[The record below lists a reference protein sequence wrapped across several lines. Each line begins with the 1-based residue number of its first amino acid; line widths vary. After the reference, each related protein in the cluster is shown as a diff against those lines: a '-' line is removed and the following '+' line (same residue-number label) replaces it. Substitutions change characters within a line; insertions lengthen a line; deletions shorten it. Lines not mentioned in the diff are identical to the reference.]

1 MLIHQALWHSLAL
14 PCKFESTIRLGE
26 LTVTARDTRDSEHP
40 TTYIKSNAIDFAREM
55 LYRHAIVLRGV
66 ARDIKINSR
75 SFILKRPDSSHLVIW
90 SSQTEFLN
98 TSPSTLNDA
107 EVFVR
112 GRTMNGRLL
121 AESIASSE

>member
-1 MLIHQALWHSLAL
+1 M
-14 PCKFESTIRLGE
+14 
-26 LTVTARDTRDSEHP
+26 TARDTRDSEHP

-66 ARDIKINSR
+66 ARDIKINCR

-98 TSPSTLNDA
+98 TEVYCQWWTLPFQAASACLPKFSAN
-107 EVFVR
+107 
-112 GRTMNGRLL
+112 L
-121 AESIASSE
+121 AGDS